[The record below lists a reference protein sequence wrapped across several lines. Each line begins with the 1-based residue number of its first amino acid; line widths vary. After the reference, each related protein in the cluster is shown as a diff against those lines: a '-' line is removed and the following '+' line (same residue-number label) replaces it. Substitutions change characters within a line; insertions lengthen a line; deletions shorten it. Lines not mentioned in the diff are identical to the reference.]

1 MKDMQEKIRFF
12 GRIVSVQPR
21 ANVWRYRLDNRSH
34 GMKGY
39 NLFLKGVADSEDKDF
54 SIAISEKR
62 RKSFAFTS
70 VMKYLELPGRSC
82 IQSSTMPII
91 TGPGL

>member
-54 SIAISEKR
+54 SYCHFREAAGKASLSLR
-62 RKSFAFTS
+62 
-70 VMKYLELPGRSC
+70 
-82 IQSSTMPII
+82 
-91 TGPGL
+91 

>member
-39 NLFLKGVADSEDKDF
+39 NLFLKGVRQGFFYCHFREAAGKASL
-54 SIAISEKR
+54 SLR
-62 RKSFAFTS
+62 
-70 VMKYLELPGRSC
+70 
-82 IQSSTMPII
+82 
-91 TGPGL
+91 